1 MAAHNA
7 THTAP
12 AVEARDGDGIR
23 DREIRMEQEH
33 LDRVYQRLE
42 EKIHEAEF
50 LMDDAAKR
58 GQVGT
63 PGALAERDAQVF
75 RAGVHLNRLNS
86 EFEDFL
92 FGRIDLLLGKDG
104 ERGPDGAYTSVEP
117 ADDAVRSDEGGA
129 PSAEIAE
136 TLHIGRLG
144 VLDADY
150 SPLVIDWRAPA
161 AAPFY
166 RSTPVAPGRVVRR
179 RVIRSKGRRV
189 LGVED
194 DLLRPELTATLDGTT
209 LPVVGDGA
217 LMAALG
223 RARSHTMRDIVAS
236 IQAEQDMVIRAP
248 AASVTEVEGGPGT
261 GKTAVALHRAAY
273 LLYQDRRRYAGGILV
288 VSPTPLL
295 VAYTEGV
302 LPSLGEEGQVAIR
315 ALGSLVE
322 GEEAADWGGPKAP
335 AEGADGEPGGPVGGD
350 GRVYDEPAVARIKG
364 SARMTKVLRRA
375 ARGALERPAPAAPG
389 RRGGARRRDGAP
401 QVRGAAGDAAQ
412 LSFEV
417 AGAPAAPAPG
427 RTPAAEPLPAPG
439 RPASGPAA
447 DPAVS
452 GPGGGGAGPVTP
464 DRLRVVAFGRR
475 VELDEQELR
484 RIRQTAL
491 GGTAPVNLLRPRAR
505 RLLLDALW
513 GRSGAGQRY
522 TDPELAAEARQ
533 AFDEDITSE
542 PEFLEFLDA
551 WWPELTPRAVL
562 AAMADEKRLGR
573 WARRI
578 LTPREVRLLA
588 RSLKRLGPD
597 GRGPLSVHDVALLDE
612 LNSVLGA
619 PARPRR
625 REVDPLDQL
634 TGLEELTTYA
644 DRMSGGRARDERLRE
659 EARTDYAHVIVDEAQ
674 DLTPMQWRM
683 VGRRGRH
690 ATWTVVGDPAQSS
703 WSDPDEAA
711 EARDEALGNRP
722 RRRFT
727 LTVNYRNPA
736 EIAELAAKVLALAM
750 PGMPAPEAV
759 RSTGVVPRFVVA
771 GTPDGDRVPGG
782 GRGAVGNGA
791 PDGAGAADLGACVR
805 REASR
810 LLAEVDGTVGVVVAM
825 GRRAEAR
832 AWLAGLGGRV
842 VALGSLEAKGL
853 EYDATVVVSP
863 AEIADESPAGLR
875 VLYVAL
881 TRATQRLTVVSGERD
896 MPDEAGVPDLL
907 RD

>member
-1 MAAHNA
+1 MAD
-7 THTAP
+7 
-12 AVEARDGDGIR
+12 VR
-23 DREIRMEQEH
+23 DREISVEQEH
-33 LDRVYQRLE
+33 LDQVYRRLE

-50 LMDDAAKR
+50 LMNDAAKR
-58 GQVGT
+58 SQVGT

-75 RAGVHLNRLNS
+75 RAGVHLNRLNN

-104 ERGPDGAYTSVEP
+104 KKGPDGAYTSVEP
-117 ADDAVRSDEGGA
+117 AEDAVS
-129 PSAEIAE
+129 PNNTAEIAE
-136 TLHIGRLG
+136 TLHIGRIG

-166 RSTPVAPGRVVRR
+166 RSTPVDPGRVVRR
-179 RVIRSKGRRV
+179 RVIRSKGRKV

-194 DLLRPELTATLDGTT
+194 DLMRPELTASLNGET
-209 LPVVGDGA
+209 LPVIGDGA

-223 RARSHTMRDIVAS
+223 QARSHTMRDIVAS

-248 AASVTEVEGGPGT
+248 AASVTYVEGGPGT

-273 LLYQDRRRYAGGILV
+273 LLYQDRRRYAGGILI

-315 ALGSLVE
+315 AVGALADDAAGTA
-322 GEEAADWGGPKAP
+322 EAT
-335 AEGADGEPGGPVGGD
+335 
-350 GRVYDEPAVARIKG
+350 VYDSPAVARVKG
-364 SARMTKVLRRA
+364 SSRMLHVLRRA
-375 ARGALERPAPAAPG
+375 ARGALEGPAATAAGRRSAEAGQLTFGEEEETEAKAPAA
-389 RRGGARRRDGAP
+389 
-401 QVRGAAGDAAQ
+401 
-412 LSFEV
+412 
-417 AGAPAAPAPG
+417 
-427 RTPAAEPLPAPG
+427 TP
-439 RPASGPAA
+439 
-447 DPAVS
+447 
-452 GPGGGGAGPVTP
+452 T
-464 DRLRVVAFGRR
+464 RLRVVAFGRR
-475 VELDEQELR
+475 LELEADQLT
-484 RIRQTAL
+484 RIRRNAL

-505 RLLLDALW
+505 KLILDALW
-513 GRSGAGQRY
+513 SQSGSAGRHS
-522 TDPELAAEARQ
+522 DPELAAELRSS
-533 AFDEDITSE
+533 FDDDITSE
-542 PEFLEFLDA
+542 DDFIRFLDA

-562 AAMADEKRLGR
+562 SAMGDERRLGR
-573 WARRI
+573 WARRV
-578 LTPREVRLLA
+578 LNPGEVRKVA
-588 RSLKRLGPD
+588 RSLRRD
-597 GRGPLSVHDVALLDE
+597 ELSVHDVALLDE
-612 LNSVLGA
+612 LQAILGT
-619 PARPRR
+619 PHRPRKKKDL
-625 REVDPLDQL
+625 DPLDLL
-634 TGLEELTTYA
+634 TGLDELMPQREESQ
-644 DRMSGGRARDERLRE
+644 RERAERLAAE
-659 EARTDYAHVIVDEAQ
+659 RTEYAHVIVDEAQ

-711 EARDEALGNRP
+711 EARDEALGTRP

-750 PGMPAPEAV
+750 PGSESPSAV
-759 RSTGVVPRFVVA
+759 RSTGVEPRFAVVR
-771 GTPDGDRVPGG
+771 DGDLGKSVR
-782 GRGAVGNGA
+782 
-791 PDGAGAADLGACVR
+791 DEAA
-805 REASR
+805 R
-810 LLAEVDGTVGVVVAM
+810 LLDRVDGTVGVVVAM
-825 GRRAEAR
+825 NRREQAAR
-832 AWLAGLGGRV
+832 WLAGLGERV

-881 TRATQRLTVVSGERD
+881 TRATQQLTVLSGERD
-896 MPDEAGVPDLL
+896 EPDADGVPDLL

>member
-1 MAAHNA
+1 MAAQ
-7 THTAP
+7 
-12 AVEARDGDGIR
+12 EADRVVDREVDTIR
-23 DREIRMEQEH
+23 DREVAVEQDH
-33 LDRVYQRLE
+33 LDQVYRRLE

-50 LMDDAAKR
+50 LMHDAAQR

-75 RAGVHLNRLNS
+75 RAGIHLNRLNS

-92 FGRIDLLLGKDG
+92 FGRIDLLRGKDG
-104 ERGPDGAYTSVEP
+104 KKGPDGAYTSVEP
-117 ADDAVRSDEGGA
+117 ADDAVRPDGT
-129 PSAEIAE
+129 AEIAE

-166 RSTPVAPGRVVRR
+166 RATPVEPGRVVRR

-194 DLLRPELTATLDGTT
+194 DLMRPELTATLDGAE
-209 LPVVGDGA
+209 LPVIGDGA

-223 RARSHTMRDIVAS
+223 RARGHTMRDIVAS
-236 IQAEQDMVIRAP
+236 IQAEQDLVIRAP
-248 AASVTEVEGGPGT
+248 AASVTYVEGGPGT

-273 LLYQDRRRYAGGILV
+273 LLYQDRRRYAGGILI

-315 ALGSLVE
+315 AVGSLVD
-322 GEEAADWGGPKAP
+322 GVEATA
-335 AEGADGEPGGPVGGD
+335 
-350 GRVYDEPAVARIKG
+350 YDEPAVARVKG
-364 SARMTKVLRRA
+364 SSRMLKVLRKA
-375 ARGALERPAPAAPG
+375 ARGALERGEA
-389 RRGGARRRDGAP
+389 
-401 QVRGAAGDAAQ
+401 
-412 LSFEV
+412 
-417 AGAPAAPAPG
+417 
-427 RTPAAEPLPAPG
+427 
-439 RPASGPAA
+439 
-447 DPAVS
+447 
-452 GPGGGGAGPVTP
+452 P

-475 VELDEQELR
+475 VELEAEELR
-484 RIRQTAL
+484 RVRHAAL

-505 RLLLDALW
+505 RLVLDALYAKT
-513 GRSGAGQRY
+513 GAGSRQN
-522 TDPELAAEARQ
+522 DPELAAELRSS
-533 AFDEDITSE
+533 FDEDVTSE
-542 PEFLEFLDA
+542 DSFTEFLDA
-551 WWPELTPRAVL
+551 WWPELTPRGVL
-562 AAMADEKRLGR
+562 AAMADERRLGR
-573 WARRI
+573 WARRV
-578 LTPREVRLLA
+578 LNPGEVRRLA
-588 RSLKRLGPD
+588 RSLRRD
-597 GRGPLSVHDVALLDE
+597 AYSVHDVALLDE
-612 LNSVLGA
+612 LQTLLGA

-625 REVDPLDQL
+625 KRELDPLDQL
-634 TGLEELTTYA
+634 TGLEELMPVREETQ
-644 DRMSGGRARDERLRE
+644 RERAERLERE
-659 EARTDYAHVIVDEAQ
+659 RIEYAHVIVDEAQ

-703 WSDPDEAA
+703 WSDPDEAG
-711 EARDEALGNRP
+711 EARDEALGSRP

-736 EIAELAAKVLALAM
+736 EIAELAARVLALAM
-750 PGMPAPEAV
+750 PGARSPRAV
-759 RSTGVVPRFVVA
+759 RSTGVEPRFAAV
-771 GTPDGDRVPGG
+771 GDRDLAE
-782 GRGAVGNGA
+782 AVR
-791 PDGAGAADLGACVR
+791 D
-805 REASR
+805 EARR
-810 LLAEVDGTVGVVVAM
+810 LLERVDGTVGVVVAM
-825 GRRAEAR
+825 HRREQAA
-832 AWLAGLGGRV
+832 AWLADLGDRV

-881 TRATQRLTVVSGERD
+881 TRATQQLTVVSGRRD
-896 MPDEAGVPDLL
+896 DPDQAGVPDLL

>member
-1 MAAHNA
+1 MAAQNA
-7 THTAP
+7 AHAQTAT
-12 AVEARDGDGIR
+12 ERDGVR
-23 DREIRMEQEH
+23 DREIGVEQQH
-33 LDRVYQRLE
+33 LDRVYRRLE

-50 LMDDAAKR
+50 LMDDAVKR

-92 FGRIDLLLGKDG
+92 FGRIDLLLGEDG
-104 ERGPDGAYTSVEP
+104 KKGPDGAYTSVEP
-117 ADDAVRSDEGGA
+117 AADAVRGDR
-129 PSAEIAE
+129 AEIAE
-136 TLHIGRLG
+136 TLHIGRIG

-150 SPLVIDWRAPA
+150 APLVIDWRAPA

-194 DLLRPELTATLDGTT
+194 DLLRPELTATLDGAD

-223 RARSHTMRDIVAS
+223 QARSHTMRDIVAS

-315 ALGSLVE
+315 AVGSLVD
-322 GEEAADWGGPKAP
+322 GAEAGT
-335 AEGADGEPGGPVGGD
+335 
-350 GRVYDEPAVARIKG
+350 YDTPAVARIKG
-364 SARMTKVLRRA
+364 SSRMLKVLRKA
-375 ARGALERPAPAAPG
+375 ARGALDLPRAGAAVPAASP
-389 RRGGARRRDGAP
+389 DG
-401 QVRGAAGDAAQ
+401 Q
-412 LSFEV
+412 LSLADLAAETD
-417 AGAPAAPAPG
+417 GAAPA
-427 RTPAAEPLPAPG
+427 
-439 RPASGPAA
+439 GP
-447 DPAVS
+447 PE
-452 GPGGGGAGPVTP
+452 
-464 DRLRVVAFGRR
+464 RLRVVAFGAR
-475 VELDEQELR
+475 VELDAEELR
-484 RIRQTAL
+484 RIRGSVL
-491 GGTAPVNLLRPRAR
+491 GGTAPLNLMRPRAR

-513 GRSGAGQRY
+513 TKTGGPRRY
-522 TDPELAAEARQ
+522 SDPELAAEARE
-533 AFDEDITSE
+533 AFDEDISSE
-542 PEFLEFLDA
+542 DDFMGFLAA
-551 WWPELTPRAVL
+551 WWPELTPRQVL
-562 AAMADEKRLGR
+562 AAMADERRLGR
-573 WARRI
+573 FARRV
-578 LTPREVRLLA
+578 LNPREVRALA
-588 RSLKRLGPD
+588 RSLRRLD
-597 GRGPLSVHDVALLDE
+597 GDGKGPLSVHDVALLDE
-612 LNSVLGA
+612 LHTVLGA

-625 REVDPLDQL
+625 PRELDPLDQL
-634 TGLEELTTYA
+634 TGLEEL
-644 DRMSGGRARDERLRE
+644 MPERAESRRERAERLAE
-659 EARTDYAHVIVDEAQ
+659 ERTDYAHVIVDEAQ

-690 ATWTVVGDPAQSS
+690 ATWTIVGDAAQSS

-711 EARDEALGNRP
+711 AARDEALGSRP
-722 RRRFT
+722 RRRFR

-736 EIAELAAKVLALAM
+736 EIAELAARVLTLAM
-750 PGMPAPEAV
+750 PGMESPSAV
-759 RSTGVVPRFVVA
+759 RSTGVEPRFAVA
-771 GTPDGDRVPGG
+771 EGEL
-782 GRGAVGNGA
+782 
-791 PDGAGAADLGACVR
+791 GAAVR
-805 REASR
+805 EEARR
-810 LLAEVDGTVGVVVAM
+810 LLADVDGTVGVVVAM
-825 GRRAEAR
+825 DRREQAAR
-832 AWLAGLGGRV
+832 WLEGLGERV
-842 VALGSLEAKGL
+842 VPLGSLEAKGL

-881 TRATQRLTVVSGERD
+881 TRATQRLTVLSGERD
-896 MPDEAGVPDLL
+896 EPDGAGVPDLL

>member
-7 THTAP
+7 THAP
-12 AVEARDGDGIR
+12 DHASDSVR
-23 DREIRMEQEH
+23 DREIDAEQTH
-33 LDRVYQRLE
+33 LDRVYRRLE

-63 PGALAERDAQVF
+63 PGAYAERDAQVF
-75 RAGVHLNRLNS
+75 QAGVHLHRLNS
-86 EFEDFL
+86 EYEDFL

-104 ERGPDGAYTSVEP
+104 KKGPDGAFTSVEP
-117 ADDAVRSDEGGA
+117 ADGA
-129 PSAEIAE
+129 IENNRAEIAE

-166 RSTPVAPGRVVRR
+166 RATPVAPGRVVRR
-179 RVIRSKGRRV
+179 RVIRSKGRKV

-194 DLLRPELTATLDGTT
+194 DLMRPEVTATLGGRE
-209 LPVVGDGA
+209 LPAIGDGA

-273 LLYQDRRRYAGGILV
+273 LLYQDRRRYAGGILI

-322 GEEAADWGGPKAP
+322 GAEATA
-335 AEGADGEPGGPVGGD
+335 
-350 GRVYDEPAVARIKG
+350 YDSQAVARIKG
-364 SARMTKVLRRA
+364 SARMQKLLRKA
-375 ARGALERPAPAAPG
+375 ARGALELAAPAAQDGTGPAAEADEDG
-389 RRGGARRRDGAP
+389 QLSLEDLFAPPPDSGAAQETRRARRTRSRSP
-401 QVRGAAGDAAQ
+401 RPAA
-412 LSFEV
+412 
-417 AGAPAAPAPG
+417 AAPA
-427 RTPAAEPLPAPG
+427 
-439 RPASGPAA
+439 
-447 DPAVS
+447 
-452 GPGGGGAGPVTP
+452 
-464 DRLRVVAFGRR
+464 RLRVVAFGGRI
-475 VELDEQELR
+475 ELDADELHA
-484 RIRQTAL
+484 IRQSAL

-505 RLLLDALW
+505 RLILDALW
-513 GRSGAGQRY
+513 AKSGAARRY
-522 TDPELAAEARQ
+522 TDPELAAEAREG
-533 AFDEDITSE
+533 FDEDITTE
-542 PEFLEFLDA
+542 HDFQEFLDA
-551 WWPELTPRAVL
+551 WWPELTPRGVL
-562 AAMADEKRLGR
+562 AAMADERLLGR
-573 WARRI
+573 WARRT
-578 LTPREVRLLA
+578 LNQREVRQLA
-588 RSLKRLGPD
+588 RSLQRLDARGH
-597 GRGPLSVHDVALLDE
+597 GPLSVHDVALLDE
-612 LNSVLGA
+612 LQLILGA
-619 PARPRR
+619 PMRPARPR
-625 REVDPLDQL
+625 EADPLDHL

-644 DRMSGGRARDERLRE
+644 DRNGGGRSRRERLE
-659 EARTDYAHVIVDEAQ
+659 EERTDYAHVIVDEAQ

-711 EARDEALGNRP
+711 VARDEALGTRP

-736 EIAELAAKVLALAM
+736 EIADLASRVLALAM
-750 PGMPAPEAV
+750 PGMQSPKAV
-759 RSTGVVPRFVVA
+759 RSTGLEPRFALTFDGSGPAGDEALARATVA
-771 GTPDGDRVPGG
+771 
-782 GRGAVGNGA
+782 
-791 PDGAGAADLGACVR
+791 
-805 REASR
+805 EAER
-810 LLAEVDGTVGVVVAM
+810 LLGEVDGTVGVVVAM
-825 GRRAEAR
+825 NRREQAR
-832 AWLAGLGGRV
+832 SWLAPLGDRV

-853 EYDATVVVSP
+853 EYDATLVVSP

-881 TRATQRLTVVSGERD
+881 TRATQQLTVLSAERD
-896 MPDEAGVPDLL
+896 EPDESAVPDLL

>member
-1 MAAHNA
+1 MAAQVQQSA
-7 THTAP
+7 VGSVQDAP
-12 AVEARDGDGIR
+12 DSVR
-23 DREIRMEQEH
+23 DREISVEQEH

-50 LMDDAAKR
+50 LMRDAAQR

-75 RAGVHLNRLNS
+75 RAGIHLNRLNN

-92 FGRIDLLLGKDG
+92 FGRIDLLPGKDG
-104 ERGPDGAYTSVEP
+104 KKGPDGAYTAVEP
-117 ADDAVRSDEGGA
+117 AEGAVRPDNTA
-129 PSAEIAE
+129 DIAE
-136 TLHIGRLG
+136 TLHIGRIG
-144 VLDADY
+144 VLDEDY

-166 RSTPVAPGRVVRR
+166 RATPVEPGRVVRR

-194 DLLRPELTATLDGTT
+194 DLMRPELTAFLDGDA
-209 LPVVGDGA
+209 LPVIGDGA

-223 RARSHTMRDIVAS
+223 QARGHTMRDIVSS

-248 AASVTEVEGGPGT
+248 AASVTYVEGGPGT

-273 LLYQDRRRYAGGILV
+273 LLYQDRRRYAGGILI

-315 ALGSLVE
+315 AIGSLVD
-322 GEEAADWGGPKAP
+322 GAEATL
-335 AEGADGEPGGPVGGD
+335 
-350 GRVYDEPAVARIKG
+350 YDSPAVARAKG
-364 SARMTKVLRRA
+364 SYRMLKVLRKA
-375 ARGALERPAPAAPG
+375 ARGALE
-389 RRGGARRRDGAP
+389 
-401 QVRGAAGDAAQ
+401 
-412 LSFEV
+412 L
-417 AGAPAAPAPG
+417 
-427 RTPAAEPLPAPG
+427 
-439 RPASGPAA
+439 GPAA
-447 DPAVS
+447 AEGDTVTGPPA
-452 GPGGGGAGPVTP
+452 
-464 DRLRVVAFGRR
+464 RLRVVAFGRR
-475 VELDEQELR
+475 LELEADELERVR
-484 RIRQTAL
+484 RTAL

-505 RLLLDALW
+505 KLLLDALW
-513 GRSGAGQRY
+513 ERSGAATRH
-522 TDPELAAEARQ
+522 TDPELAAELRSS
-533 AFDEDITSE
+533 FDEDVTGEDSFIA
-542 PEFLEFLDA
+542 FLDA

-578 LTPREVRLLA
+578 LNPGEVRKVA
-588 RSLKRLGPD
+588 RSLRRD
-597 GRGPLSVHDVALLDE
+597 GYSVHDIAMLDE
-612 LNSVLGA
+612 LQAVLGA

-625 REVDPLDQL
+625 KRELDPLDQL
-634 TGLEELTTYA
+634 TGLEELMPV
-644 DRMSGGRARDERLRE
+644 REESQRERAERLAQE
-659 EARTDYAHVIVDEAQ
+659 RTEYAHVIVDEAQ

-711 EARDEALGNRP
+711 EARDEALGTRP
-722 RRRFT
+722 RRRFQ

-750 PGMPAPEAV
+750 PGSEAPSAV
-759 RSTGVVPRFVVA
+759 RSTGVEPRFTVVRDSLEKTA
-771 GTPDGDRVPGG
+771 R
-782 GRGAVGNGA
+782 A
-791 PDGAGAADLGACVR
+791 
-805 REASR
+805 EAER
-810 LLAEVDGTVGVVVAM
+810 LLALVDGTVGVVVAM
-825 GRRAEAR
+825 NRREEAR
-832 AWLAGLGGRV
+832 RWLAGLGDRV

-881 TRATQRLTVVSGERD
+881 TRATQQLTVVSGERD
-896 MPDEAGVPDLL
+896 VPDAAGVPDLL

>member
-1 MAAHNA
+1 ME
-7 THTAP
+7 P
-12 AVEARDGDGIR
+12 DGVR
-23 DREIRMEQEH
+23 DREIGAEQHH
-33 LDRVYQRLE
+33 LDRVYRRLE

-75 RAGVHLNRLNS
+75 RAGVHLNRLNN

-104 ERGPDGAYTSVEP
+104 KKGPDGAYTSVEP
-117 ADDAVRSDEGGA
+117 ADDAVREDR
-129 PSAEIAE
+129 AEIAE
-136 TLHIGRLG
+136 TLHIGRIG

-166 RSTPVAPGRVVRR
+166 RATPVAPGRVVRR
-179 RVIRSKGRRV
+179 RVIRSKGRKV

-194 DLLRPELTATLDGTT
+194 DLLRPELTTTLDGSA

-223 RARSHTMRDIVAS
+223 QARSHTMRDIVSS

-315 ALGSLVE
+315 AVGSLVD
-322 GEEAADWGGPKAP
+322 GAEADT
-335 AEGADGEPGGPVGGD
+335 
-350 GRVYDEPAVARIKG
+350 YDEPAIARVKG
-364 SARMTKVLRRA
+364 SSRMLKVLRKA
-375 ARGALERPAPAAPG
+375 VRGALEVPA
-389 RRGGARRRDGAP
+389 GGTSA
-401 QVRGAAGDAAQ
+401 
-412 LSFEV
+412 
-417 AGAPAAPAPG
+417 
-427 RTPAAEPLPAPG
+427 
-439 RPASGPAA
+439 
-447 DPAVS
+447 
-452 GPGGGGAGPVTP
+452 P
-464 DRLRVVAFGRR
+464 DRLRVVAFGAR
-475 VELDEQELR
+475 VELEADDLR
-484 RIRQTAL
+484 RIRESAL

-505 RLLLDALW
+505 RLILDALW
-513 GRSGAGQRY
+513 SRAGGPRRY
-522 TDPELAAEARQ
+522 TDPELAAEARS
-533 AFDEDITSE
+533 AFDEDVTTEDSFID
-542 PEFLEFLDA
+542 FLEA
-551 WWPELTPRAVL
+551 WWPELTPRRVL
-562 AAMADEKRLGR
+562 ACMADERRLSR
-573 WARRI
+573 WARRV
-578 LTPREVRLLA
+578 LNPREVRQLA
-588 RSLKRLGPD
+588 RSLGRLDGQ

-612 LNSVLGA
+612 LETLLGV
-619 PARPRR
+619 PHRPRKP
-625 REVDPLDQL
+625 READPLDQL
-634 TGLEELTTYA
+634 TGLEELMPQ
-644 DRMSGGRARDERLRE
+644 RGESRRERAERLAQER
-659 EARTDYAHVIVDEAQ
+659 RDYAHVIVDEAQ

-690 ATWTVVGDPAQSS
+690 ATWTIVGDAAQSS
-703 WSDPDEAA
+703 WSAPDEAA
-711 EARDEALGNRP
+711 EARDEALGARP
-722 RRRFT
+722 RRRFR

-750 PGMPAPEAV
+750 PGMESPSAV
-759 RSTGVVPRFVVA
+759 RSTGVVPRFAVA
-771 GTPDGDRVPGG
+771 G
-782 GRGAVGNGA
+782 
-791 PDGAGAADLGACVR
+791 ADLGASVR
-805 REASR
+805 DEALH
-810 LLAEVDGTVGVVVAM
+810 LLADVEGTVGVVVPM

-832 AWLAGLGGRV
+832 AWLAGLGDRV
-842 VALGSLEAKGL
+842 VVLGSLEAKGL
-853 EYDATVVVSP
+853 EYDATIVVTP

-881 TRATQRLTVVSGERD
+881 TRATQRLTVLSGERD
-896 MPDEAGVPDLL
+896 DPDELGVPDLL

>member
-1 MAAHNA
+1 MAAQNA
-7 THTAP
+7 THDGRTAP
-12 AVEARDGDGIR
+12 RRDRGDGIR
-23 DREIRMEQEH
+23 DSEIRIEQAH
-33 LDRVYQRLE
+33 LDRVYHRLE

-92 FGRIDLLLGKDG
+92 FGRIDLLPGKDG
-104 ERGPDGAYTSVEP
+104 ERGPDGAYTSIEP
-117 ADDAVRSDEGGA
+117 ADDAIRTGPDGDR
-129 PSAEIAE
+129 AEIAE
-136 TLHIGRLG
+136 TLHIGRIG

-150 SPLVIDWRAPA
+150 APLVIDWRAPA

-194 DLLRPELTATLDGTT
+194 DLLRPELSATLDGGA

-223 RARSHTMRDIVAS
+223 QARGHTMRDIVAS
-236 IQAEQDMVIRAP
+236 IQAEQDQVIRAP
-248 AASVTEVEGGPGT
+248 AASITEVEGGPGT

-315 ALGSLVE
+315 AVGSLVE
-322 GEEAADWGGPKAP
+322 GSEATT
-335 AEGADGEPGGPVGGD
+335 
-350 GRVYDEPAVARIKG
+350 YDTPAVARVKG
-364 SARMTKVLRRA
+364 SSRMVRVLRKA
-375 ARGALERPAPAAPG
+375 ARGALELPRGATAGSASSSAPASAPSSESPASSSDHG
-389 RRGGARRRDGAP
+389 
-401 QVRGAAGDAAQ
+401 Q
-412 LSFEV
+412 LTLDM
-417 AGAPAAPAPG
+417 ALGAPAAAPSG
-427 RTPAAEPLPAPG
+427 DGA
-439 RPASGPAA
+439 RP
-447 DPAVS
+447 
-452 GPGGGGAGPVTP
+452 GAGPGSRP
-464 DRLRVVAFGRR
+464 GGPPERLRVVAFGARI
-475 VELDEQELR
+475 ELGADELR
-484 RIRQTAL
+484 TIRQNVL

-513 GRSGAGQRY
+513 TRSGAPRRY
-522 TDPELAAEARQ
+522 TDPELAAEAREG
-533 AFDEDITSE
+533 FDEDISTEDS
-542 PEFLEFLDA
+542 FQDFLDA
-551 WWPELTPRAVL
+551 WWPELTPRSVL
-562 AAMADEKRLGR
+562 AAMADEKRLSR
-573 WARRI
+573 WSRRV
-578 LTPREVRLLA
+578 LNPREVRQVA
-588 RSLKRLGPD
+588 RSLGRLGPD
-597 GRGPLSVHDVALLDE
+597 GQGPLSVHDVALLDE
-612 LNSVLGA
+612 LNTLLGT
-619 PARPRR
+619 PARPVAP
-625 REVDPLDQL
+625 RETDPLDQL
-634 TGLEELTTYA
+634 TGLDELTTYA
-644 DRMSGGRARDERLRE
+644 DRVAPRRTRAERAERE
-659 EARTDYAHVIVDEAQ
+659 RTDYAHVIVDEAQ

-703 WSDPDEAA
+703 WSDPDEAGQ
-711 EARDEALGNRP
+711 ARDEALGSRP

-736 EIAELAAKVLALAM
+736 EIAELATKVLTLAM
-750 PGMPAPEAV
+750 PGTPAPEAV
-759 RSTGVVPRFVVA
+759 RSTGVAPRFA
-771 GTPDGDRVPGG
+771 PGADG
-782 GRGAVGNGA
+782 
-791 PDGAGAADLGACVR
+791 DLGAAAR
-805 REASR
+805 REALR
-810 LLAEVDGTVGVVVAM
+810 LLDEVDGTVGVVVAM
-825 GRRAEAR
+825 NRREQAR
-832 AWLAGLGGRV
+832 QWLTGLGDRV

-881 TRATQRLTVVSGERD
+881 TRATQRLTVVSGNRD
-896 MPDEAGVPDLL
+896 EPDGDGVPDLL
-907 RD
+907 RDSPF

>member
-1 MAAHNA
+1 MAAQNA
-7 THTAP
+7 THAP
-12 AVEARDGDGIR
+12 DHASDPSGEGVPPGIR
-23 DREIRMEQEH
+23 DREIASEQTH
-33 LDRVYQRLE
+33 LDRVYRRLE

-63 PGALAERDAQVF
+63 PGAYAERDAQVF
-75 RAGVHLNRLNS
+75 QAGVHLNRLNS
-86 EFEDFL
+86 EYEDFL

-104 ERGPDGAYTSVEP
+104 KKGPDGAYTSVEP
-117 ADDAVRSDEGGA
+117 ADGTIVNNRAT
-129 PSAEIAE
+129 IAE

-166 RSTPVAPGRVVRR
+166 RATPVAPGRVVRR
-179 RVIRSKGRRV
+179 RVIRSKGRKV

-194 DLLRPELTATLDGTT
+194 DLMRPDVTATLNGEE
-209 LPVVGDGA
+209 LPAIGDGA

-223 RARSHTMRDIVAS
+223 RARSHAMRDIVAS

-273 LLYQDRRRYAGGILV
+273 LLYQDRRRYAGGILI

-322 GEEAADWGGPKAP
+322 GADAS
-335 AEGADGEPGGPVGGD
+335 GD
-350 GRVYDEPAVARIKG
+350 AYDPPEVSRIKG
-364 SARMTKVLRRA
+364 SSRMQKLLRKA
-375 ARGALERPAPAAPG
+375 ARGALEAAAGGEAVRPAKPRSGTKEKEDERA
-389 RRGGARRRDGAP
+389 GADGQLSLEGLFAS
-401 QVRGAAGDAAQ
+401 AGDP
-412 LSFEV
+412 EP
-417 AGAPAAPAPG
+417 GEDTAPG
-427 RTPAAEPLPAPG
+427 RTAA
-439 RPASGPAA
+439 
-447 DPAVS
+447 
-452 GPGGGGAGPVTP
+452 P
-464 DRLRVVAFGRR
+464 DRLRVVAFGARI
-475 VELDEQELR
+475 ELEAAELR
-484 RIRQTAL
+484 RIRQAAL

-505 RLLLDALW
+505 RLILDALW
-513 GRSGAGQRY
+513 AKSGADRRHS
-522 TDPELAAEARQ
+522 DPELAAEARQ
-533 AFDEDITSE
+533 GFDEDLLTE
-542 PEFLEFLDA
+542 PDFQQFLDA
-551 WWPELTPRAVL
+551 WWPELTPRGVL
-562 AAMADEKRLGR
+562 AAMADERRLGR

-578 LTPREVRLLA
+578 LTSREARLLA
-588 RSLKRLGPD
+588 RSLSRLDAG
-597 GRGPLSVHDVALLDE
+597 GHGPLSVHDIALLDE
-612 LNSVLGA
+612 LQLILGA
-619 PARPRR
+619 PARQARK
-625 REVDPLDQL
+625 READPLDHL

-644 DRMSGGRARDERLRE
+644 DRNASGRSRRERLE
-659 EARTDYAHVIVDEAQ
+659 EERTDYAHVIVDEAQ

-711 EARDEALGNRP
+711 EARDEALGTRP

-750 PGMPAPEAV
+750 PGMESPAAV
-759 RSTGVVPRFVVA
+759 RSTGLRPRFAV
-771 GTPDGDRVPGG
+771 TPATGE
-782 GRGAVGNGA
+782 RGAVTDEA
-791 PDGAGAADLGACVR
+791 LARATAEEAG
-805 REASR
+805 R
-810 LLAEVDGTVGVVVAM
+810 LLGEVEGTVGVVVAM
-825 GRRAEAR
+825 RRREQAR
-832 AWLAGLGGRV
+832 GWLAGLGDRV

-853 EYDATVVVSP
+853 EYDATLVVAP

-881 TRATQRLTVVSGERD
+881 TRATQQLTVLSGSRD
-896 MPDEAGVPDLL
+896 EPDAHGVPDLL